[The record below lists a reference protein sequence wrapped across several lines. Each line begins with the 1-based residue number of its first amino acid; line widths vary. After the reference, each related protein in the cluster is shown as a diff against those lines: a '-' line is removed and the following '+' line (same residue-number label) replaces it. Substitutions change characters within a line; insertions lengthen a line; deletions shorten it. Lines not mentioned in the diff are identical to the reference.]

1 MGENSKIEW
10 CHHTFN
16 PWIGCTKVSAACLHC
31 YAERDW
37 DNRRHVARWG
47 PNGTRVVTSD
57 ANWKKPIAWN
67 RKAVA
72 ESTTRR
78 VFCASLADVFEDWQC
93 EMHDHEGNLLPL
105 DMNAVR
111 ARLFRLIDATP
122 NLNWLL
128 VTKRPENIRKMWTC
142 PQDPHIAGGCYHSQF
157 RKNVWLMTS
166 VENQEQ
172 ADKRIPELL
181 RCRELSPVLGLSC
194 EPLLG
199 PLALNLNGINWV
211 ITGNE
216 SGPGD
221 VRIGEIDWHRSIRD
235 QCEADSVAFLFK
247 QFGEWRPPMEG
258 EKFNT
263 AMGRAQKVPAFI
275 VAPEGTVH
283 CFENERTASGGK
295 VMLRVGKKLAGR
307 RLDGLTHDQ
316 FPESA

>member
-1 MGENSKIEW
+1 MAENSTIEW
-10 CHHTFN
+10 TDDTFN

-128 VTKRPENIRKMWTC
+128 VTKRPENIRRFWPEFEVT
-142 PQDPHIAGGCYHSQF
+142 PFDREEESLTY

-172 ADKRIPELL
+172 ADKRIPELAK
-181 RCRELSPVLGLSC
+181 CRDMSPVLGLSC

-199 PLALNLNGINWV
+199 PLALNLNGIDWV

-221 VRIGEIDWHRSIRD
+221 VRIGEIDWHRAIRD
-235 QCEADSVAFLFK
+235 QCDSASVPFLFK
-247 QFGEWRPPMEG
+247 QWGEW
-258 EKFNT
+258 
-263 AMGRAQKVPAFI
+263 VPFSQI
-275 VAPEGTVH
+275 DSQWL
-283 CFENERTASGGK
+283 ASNDLDRYPVKSIGNHSYHR
-295 VMLRVGKKLAGR
+295 LGKKNAGR
-307 RLDGLTHDQ
+307 ILDGRTWDG
-316 FPESA
+316 FPKGER